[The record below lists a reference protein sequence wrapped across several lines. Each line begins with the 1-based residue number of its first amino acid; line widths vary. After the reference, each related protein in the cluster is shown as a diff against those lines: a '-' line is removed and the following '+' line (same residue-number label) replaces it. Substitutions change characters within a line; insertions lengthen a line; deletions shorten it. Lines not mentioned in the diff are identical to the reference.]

1 MVNAEDEELDD
12 GEETSVEDDEPINP
26 LVNALFDEIEELRMQ
41 LYDAQ
46 LRCALI
52 EAETREEVMIE
63 MEERMQSME
72 NMFTKRLMR
81 VVSLLLISF
90 LTMFRSSAV
99 QMEHNEERMDAK
111 LDMIQRSRM
120 LGRVTIPRSEGGYSD
135 SIADSDVGPLRMSDH
150 DVGENDLDDVASS
163 VAGVG

>member
-1 MVNAEDEELDD
+1 
-12 GEETSVEDDEPINP
+12 
-26 LVNALFDEIEELRMQ
+26 MQ

-81 VVSLLLISF
+81 VVSYFEYHLA
-90 LTMFRSSAV
+90 T
-99 QMEHNEERMDAK
+99 
-111 LDMIQRSRM
+111 
-120 LGRVTIPRSEGGYSD
+120 
-135 SIADSDVGPLRMSDH
+135 
-150 DVGENDLDDVASS
+150 AS
-163 VAGVG
+163 

>member
-1 MVNAEDEELDD
+1 
-12 GEETSVEDDEPINP
+12 
-26 LVNALFDEIEELRMQ
+26 MQ

-81 VVSLLLISF
+81 VVSYFEYHLATASW
-90 LTMFRSSAV
+90 A
-99 QMEHNEERMDAK
+99 NK
-111 LDMIQRSRM
+111 LDTYRWNTTRRGWTPSW
-120 LGRVTIPRSEGGYSD
+120 T
-135 SIADSDVGPLRMSDH
+135 
-150 DVGENDLDDVASS
+150 
-163 VAGVG
+163 

>member
-1 MVNAEDEELDD
+1 
-12 GEETSVEDDEPINP
+12 
-26 LVNALFDEIEELRMQ
+26 
-41 LYDAQ
+41 
-46 LRCALI
+46 
-52 EAETREEVMIE
+52 
-63 MEERMQSME
+63 
-72 NMFTKRLMR
+72 MFTRRLMR
-81 VVSLLLISF
+81 VVSQLPLSFVVMIDDRLLL
-90 LTMFRSSAV
+90 M

-150 DVGENDLDDVASS
+150 DMGENELDDVASS

>member
-1 MVNAEDEELDD
+1 
-12 GEETSVEDDEPINP
+12 
-26 LVNALFDEIEELRMQ
+26 
-41 LYDAQ
+41 
-46 LRCALI
+46 
-52 EAETREEVMIE
+52 MIE

-81 VVSLLLISF
+81 VVSLLLFSF
-90 LTMFRSSAV
+90 LSMFRSSAV

-111 LDMIQRSRM
+111 LDLIQRSRM

-150 DVGENDLDDVASS
+150 DMGENELDDVASS